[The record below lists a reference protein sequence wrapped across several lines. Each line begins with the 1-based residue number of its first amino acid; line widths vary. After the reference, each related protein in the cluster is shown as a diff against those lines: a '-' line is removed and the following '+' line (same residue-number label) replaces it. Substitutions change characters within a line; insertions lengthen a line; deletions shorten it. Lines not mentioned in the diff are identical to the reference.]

1 VCHMIETLDTD
12 QNRIKMTN
20 LFIIVF
26 ISFIVGCSSQTTDK
40 GAKVEIKKKDTIAK
54 SNTSN
59 IVGQHKD
66 SSIIYDTI
74 VFTDNMHGELLDE
87 KFALSQPELTFYKKF
102 IISKKINKLIV
113 LKEESVKTEIKY
125 LGKIKGLNN
134 KTSYHVV
141 TNFRIIGI
149 GRMLSPRGRSE
160 VAFVNEAKNKIIIYN
175 LPMPQNLPKYI
186 KNNILFFEYDN
197 IRAGISIFGRMPP
210 LLCLPQI
217 GCN

>member
-1 VCHMIETLDTD
+1 
-12 QNRIKMTN
+12 MTN
-20 LFIIVF
+20 LSLIVF
-26 ISFIVGCSSQTTDK
+26 ISFIVGCNSQTTDK
-40 GAKVEIKKKDTIAK
+40 AAKVEVKKKDTIEK
-54 SNTSN
+54 NNNSN
-59 IVGQHKD
+59 IVYQHKD

-74 VFTDNMHGELLDE
+74 VFTDNMRGELLDE
-87 KFALSQPELTFYKKF
+87 KFASSQPELTFYRKF
-102 IISKKINKLIV
+102 IISKKINELIV
-113 LKEESVKTEIKY
+113 LNEEDVKTEMKY
-125 LGKIKGLNN
+125 LGKIKDLNN
-134 KTSYHVV
+134 KTSYHVI

-149 GRMLSPRGRSE
+149 GKMLSPRGRSE

-197 IRAGISIFGRMPP
+197 IRAGISIFGGMPP